1 MPNSRQ
7 RRRAREQTTPQ
18 QLDPST
24 IEEIQENP
32 KAALQLISQ
41 TVRFS
46 GPVPHPDD
54 LARYDEILPGA
65 ADRIFAMAKKEQ
77 AHRHFKERKTLE
89 ISSRGQWFGFILGI
103 VILAVGGWLLHEG
116 KDAAGYVA
124 LISALVALVG
134 AFFYSRSE
142 AKKE

>member
-1 MPNSRQ
+1 MPNNPQ
-7 RRRAREQTTPQ
+7 RSSKTRTDPQ
-18 QLDPST
+18 ALDPST
-24 IEEIQENP
+24 VEEIQENP

-46 GPVPHPDD
+46 GPVPQPDD

-65 ADRIFAMAKKEQ
+65 ADRIFAMAEKEQ
-77 AHRHFKERKTLE
+77 AHRHFKERTTLD

-116 KDAAGYVA
+116 RDAAGYAA